1 MDTLFKTVV
10 NISVFLIFSLL
21 YSCVNNVGELKK
33 LTNAQNELSVHL
45 VDRLFINNPTGFHR
59 AKYFDGFQNDGGN
72 ASISVKLINE
82 PLSFFKSRFSKDN
95 LKTKKWELIEIS
107 PAIINNTDS
116 ALYVAYIDKKKQ
128 IEKFDLAIRDEK
140 NNITY
145 FITSFKQIDDKNT
158 DANNLKNAILSSY
171 LGDVLYKDE
180 LFKFAGF
187 TDGKSKEIYTK
198 DGNYP
203 TNSPDKGVIEIWT
216 KSFPNIEIAKNYLD
230 KELKIYGK
238 MEEFEN
244 AIEKLDNGSLILRGQ
259 NNDEKYVVYYLLF
272 SLNEISKILKFT
284 SNSKASAYEFIE
296 YARGSIVKYSPG

>member
-10 NISVFLIFSLL
+10 NISVFFIFSLL
-21 YSCVNNVGELKK
+21 FSCVNNVGELKK

-45 VDRLFINNPTGFHR
+45 VDRLFINNPAGFHR
-59 AKYFDGFQNDGGN
+59 AKYFDGFQNDVGN

-128 IEKFDLAIRDEK
+128 IEKFDLAIRDDI

-145 FITSFKQIDDKNT
+145 YITSFKQIDDKNT

-187 TDGKSKEIYTK
+187 TDGKSTEIYTK

-203 TNSPDKGVIEIWT
+203 TNSPDKSVIEIWT

-238 MEEFEN
+238 MKEFEN

-284 SNSKASAYEFIE
+284 SNSEASAYEFIE
-296 YARGSIVKYSPG
+296 YARGSIVKYSPR